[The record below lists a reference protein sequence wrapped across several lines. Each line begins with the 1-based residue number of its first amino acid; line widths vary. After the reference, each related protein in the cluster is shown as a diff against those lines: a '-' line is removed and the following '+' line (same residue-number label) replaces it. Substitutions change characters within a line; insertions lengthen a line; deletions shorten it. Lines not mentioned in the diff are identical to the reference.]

1 MNVSYAENPIKSK
14 GRVFQEKSSDF
25 RSEFQ
30 RDRDRII
37 HCGAFRRLQHKTQ
50 VFLEHEG
57 DFFRTR
63 LTHTIE
69 VSQVARSISHILGLN
84 VDLTEAIALA
94 HDLGHPPFGHTG
106 EEALNDSMQ
115 NYGGFDHNAQTLK
128 IVTILEDKYASF
140 KGLNLTLETLEGIAK
155 HNGFIQEKPQNG
167 IEHIYKQI
175 KEIDFGLYSSA
186 EAQVASIADDIA
198 YNNHDL
204 ADGLRAGLFSIND
217 LQHIPIISKSIDEI
231 DGLYVSLSDVKR
243 RHEILRKIFNR
254 MVMDVAVESQLRLE
268 KFKGCTVEDIRNS
281 DSFVISFSPQFSLEV
296 GAIRE
301 VLFKKMYR
309 HEKVRYMRK
318 KCTHIVKELFSSFLS
333 KPNLLPVDWSIEVE
347 GHKSRNLARKVCDYL
362 AGMTDRYA
370 IQEHERLFNKKI

>member
-217 LQHIPIISKSIDEI
+217 LQHIPIVSKSIDEI
-231 DGLYVSLSDVKR
+231 DRLYVSLSDVKR

-347 GHKSRNLARKVCDYL
+347 GHESRNLARKVCDYL